1 MIWAVSRGD
10 FVPRLRY
17 ASGSLSLIPARFALG
32 TGFARPPHRYRLD
45 LFLLTLFFTIYIMQ
59 KYDSY
64 KSSDIEWIGE
74 IPSHWEEIRLGFL
87 GDFTSS
93 SIDKKINPD
102 EPLVKIINYT
112 DVYGNR
118 KFELTSDFQYMVV
131 SCSPTKIKEH
141 LVKKGDL
148 IFTPSSETKEDIGV
162 SALVMENLENT
173 SFSYHV
179 LRLNFKK
186 EISFLFKKYLCNNN
200 FVLNFFSACSQGTT
214 RQTLGRFNF
223 KSAKVILPPF
233 AEQEAIAVYLDRKT
247 AEIDSL
253 ISDKKQLLALYEAE
267 KTAIINNA
275 VTKGIKAG
283 VAMRDSGVE
292 WLGEIPSH
300 WGVKKLKYVAE
311 LNPSKKSSYKD
322 SNEPVVFLPMEKVNA
337 DGTINCEIKKPAV
350 ELWNG
355 FTYFERNDII
365 IAKITP
371 CFENG
376 KGAWLN
382 NLETEIGFGSTE
394 FHVLRAKS
402 ILQNYLYYITR
413 CYDFMVIGEASMTG
427 SAGQKRVP
435 TEFIKEFQYAIPPL
449 LEQAEIVSYIEG
461 EVSRIAAKVSNVNRL
476 ISLLEEYRSA
486 LISEVVTGKVRV
498 V

>member
-1 MIWAVSRGD
+1 
-10 FVPRLRY
+10 
-17 ASGSLSLIPARFALG
+17 
-32 TGFARPPHRYRLD
+32 
-45 LFLLTLFFTIYIMQ
+45 MQ

-64 KSSDIEWIGE
+64 KSSGIEWIGE
-74 IPSHWEEIRLGFL
+74 IPSHWEIKTLQKIKIKFSAGKREQTELKEIISIGGEHIQKGTFFL
-87 GDFTSS
+87 DNPKYVSFSFYNLARHG
-93 SIDKKINPD
+93 KIKIHD
-102 EPLVKIINYT
+102 ILLVKDGATIGKALFVKNMPFENMLINEHVYRIEASKFFYYVIISNQSQFYFWK
-112 DVYGNR
+112 NNQSSAQ
-118 KFELTSDFQYMVV
+118 ESINSDTLK
-131 SCSPTKIKEH
+131 S
-141 LVKKGDL
+141 LL
-148 IFTPSSETKEDIGV
+148 I
-162 SALVMENLENT
+162 A
-173 SFSYHV
+173 
-179 LRLNFKK
+179 
-186 EISFLFKKYLCNNN
+186 
-200 FVLNFFSACSQGTT
+200 
-214 RQTLGRFNF
+214 
-223 KSAKVILPPF
+223 LPPL